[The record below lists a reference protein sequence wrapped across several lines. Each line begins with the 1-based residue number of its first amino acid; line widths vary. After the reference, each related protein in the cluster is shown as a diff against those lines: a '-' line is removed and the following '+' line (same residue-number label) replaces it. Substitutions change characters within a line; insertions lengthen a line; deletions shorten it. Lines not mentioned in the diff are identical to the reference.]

1 MLDIQVGAEGT
12 IRLVG
17 RFDAS
22 QADKAEPIFKS
33 IRMSAVA
40 DFTELDYISSAGI
53 AIIVETYKRLLDAG
67 HTFRLVNLNPRIRT
81 VFGYAGLDKVMQ
93 ID

>member
-1 MLDIQVGAEGT
+1 MLDIQISEQGN

-22 QADKAEPIFKS
+22 QADLAQATFRD
-33 IRMSAVA
+33 IRQSAVA
-40 DFTELDYISSAGI
+40 DFAELDYISSAGI
-53 AIIVETYKRLLDAG
+53 AIIVETYKRLTDAG
-67 HTFRLVNLNPRIRT
+67 HTFRLVNLNQRIRT

>member
-1 MLDIQVGAEGT
+1 MLDIQVGEEGT
-12 IRLVG
+12 VRLVG

-22 QADKAEPIFKS
+22 QADKAEAVFRS
-33 IRMSAVA
+33 IRQSAIA
-40 DFTELDYISSAGI
+40 DFAELDYISSAGI

-67 HTFRLVNLNPRIRT
+67 HSFKLVNLNSRIRT

>member
-1 MLDIQVGAEGT
+1 MLDIQVGAQGT

-22 QADKAEPIFKS
+22 QADMAQATFRA
-33 IRMSAVA
+33 IRQSAVA
-40 DFTELDYISSAGI
+40 DFAQLDYISSAGI
-53 AIIVETYKRLLDAG
+53 AIIVETYKRLTDSG
-67 HTFRLVNLNPRIRT
+67 HSFKLVNLNPRIRT

>member
-1 MLDIQVGAEGT
+1 MLDIQVGAQGT

-22 QADKAEPIFKS
+22 QADMAQATFRA
-33 IRMSAVA
+33 IRQSAVA
-40 DFTELDYISSAGI
+40 DFAQLDYISSAGI
-53 AIIVETYKRLLDAG
+53 AIIVETYKRLTDAG
-67 HTFRLVNLNPRIRT
+67 HSFKLVNLNPRIRT

>member
-1 MLDIQVGAEGT
+1 MLDIQVSEQGT

-22 QADKAEPIFKS
+22 QAELAQATFRA
-33 IRMSAVA
+33 IRASAVA
-40 DFTELDYISSAGI
+40 DLAELDYISSAGI
-53 AIIVETYKRLLDAG
+53 AIIVETYKRLTDAG

-93 ID
+93 IE